1 VTAPGTLYLVATPI
15 GNLGDL
21 GVRARETLASVA
33 LVAAEDTRHSGQL
46 LRTLGLSLPLLSL
59 HAHNETA
66 RSGVLLERLLAG
78 ASVALLS
85 DAGTPLIADPGY
97 ELVARAKASG
107 IRVVPIPGPC
117 AAIAALMVA
126 GLPAE
131 RFCFEGFL
139 PARAAA
145 RKARLALLAREE
157 RTLVFYEAP
166 HRIQESLADLAA
178 AFGARS
184 ACVGRELTKLH
195 ESIYDGTL
203 PELAARAAT
212 EPDFARGEL
221 VVVVAG
227 AEAPPPA
234 DESSLQRM
242 LRALLAELP
251 LSRAVEVAVKISGE
265 RRRRLYQM
273 ALALKTEPP

>member
-21 GVRARETLASVA
+21 GVRARETLAGVA

-46 LRTLGLSLPLLSL
+46 LRTLGLSLPLMSL

-66 RSGVLLERLLAG
+66 RSGLLLERLLAG
-78 ASVALLS
+78 ASVALIS

-97 ELVARAKASG
+97 ELVARAKAAG

-139 PARAAA
+139 PARPAA
-145 RKARLALLAREE
+145 RKARLALLAGEE

-166 HRIQESLADLAA
+166 HRIEESLADLAA
-178 AFGARS
+178 AFGARA

-195 ESIYDGTL
+195 ETIYDGTL

-227 AEAPPPA
+227 AEAPAA
-234 DESSLQRM
+234 DETGLERM

-251 LSRAVEVAVKISGE
+251 LSRAVEVAAKISGE

-273 ALALKTEPP
+273 ALALKAGPP